1 MIVAADF
8 MRSNKARDSEFTTND
23 CNYLLLFKHN
33 NVELSVG

>member
-23 CNYLLLFKHN
+23 CNYLFIIYI
-33 NVELSVG
+33 ELSVE